1 MNDDTGDLSTF
12 EEFIGWVAS
21 CISIVIYFQ
30 KLSPF
35 IMVLKG
41 NLNYEESPAFYI
53 LMCHINCLIWI
64 MYGDQVFSQ
73 SLKVFGIVSCGICV
87 ACLSIYTLLEVKQ
100 YILSSVLNIILFYM
114 ASSTFYN
121 YLSYTIDD
129 EDVIGKIAI
138 GSSLSIYVFNLNSL
152 YNVIS
157 QKNLIFLRVND
168 ALQFLAASIFWT
180 IYGIILKDI
189 YIKTCF
195 ILGGVI
201 AFLEVFTYY
210 IFKNQYSSF
219 IPSNEKYNE
228 VESSDNEHKSLNKD
242 DLNESKIDDD
252 EEKDT
257 K

>member
-1 MNDDTGDLSTF
+1 
-12 EEFIGWVAS
+12 
-21 CISIVIYFQ
+21 
-30 KLSPF
+30 
-35 IMVLKG
+35 
-41 NLNYEESPAFYI
+41 
-53 LMCHINCLIWI
+53 
-64 MYGDQVFSQ
+64 
-73 SLKVFGIVSCGICV
+73 
-87 ACLSIYTLLEVKQ
+87 
-100 YILSSVLNIILFYM
+100 M

-189 YIKTCF
+189 YIKICF